1 MVLKHVQYCLSLISC
16 LVSRATL
23 NASIAPGCPPMAAMG
38 KKLSK
43 QTLKRIAR
51 MKRWE
56 VIAREFVRLNHGADW
71 VSMHRKY
78 KAIPCIGVQAQIKK
92 LLGPDRLLHGEFTGH
107 KLWPSDSLIAVP
119 MKNNVNTVQTLIDY
133 YFPPGPHPAASMP
146 GPYWAAPIPTTTA
159 QMPLA
164 AYIEF

>member
-1 MVLKHVQYCLSLISC
+1 MVLKHLQYCLSLISC

-56 VIAREFVRLNHGADW
+56 AIAREFVRLNHGADW
-71 VSMHRKY
+71 VSLHREY

-92 LLGPDRLLHGEFTGH
+92 LLGPDRLLHGEFAGN
-107 KLWPSDSLIAVP
+107 KLWPSNSLMAVP
-119 MKNNVNTVQTLIDY
+119 MKNTTNTLENSRMQTATTSWQASE
-133 YFPPGPHPAASMP
+133 PAATMS
-146 GPYWAAPIPTTTA
+146 
-159 QMPLA
+159 
-164 AYIEF
+164 